1 MADAKEGRVMLDT
14 LAHARH
20 LERAGLERQLAEA
33 YTEALDR
40 HVMRRMAAGLEPN
53 LDRYVADLVA
63 AGVAKPLAEAHAG
76 ALEMYVVPALR
87 EGRGV

>member
-1 MADAKEGRVMLDT
+1 MRKERRRVILDT

-20 LERAGLERQLAEA
+20 LERAGIERRLAEA

-40 HVMRRMAAGLEPN
+40 RVMRRMAAGLEPD
-53 LDRYVADLVA
+53 LDRYIADLVA
-63 AGVAKPLAEAHAG
+63 AGVARPLAEAHART
-76 ALEMYVVPALR
+76 LETYVVPALR